1 MFIIRFSYSS
11 FQDYSRVGYDS
22 YSISYSIIPDGK
34 KRDNDDFEVPEHFT
48 LDQARELAERMQKC
62 MEEDGY
68 GGWLS
73 YRAAL
78 KQVETQPH

>member
-1 MFIIRFSYSS
+1 MFIIRFSYSV

-78 KQVETQPH
+78 GQMGVKID

>member
-1 MFIIRFSYSS
+1 MFIIRFSFSS

-34 KRDNDDFEVPEHFT
+34 KRDEDDFEVPEHFT
-48 LDQARELAERMQKC
+48 LDQARELAKRMQKC

-68 GGWLS
+68 GGWIA
-73 YRAAL
+73 YRHAL
-78 KQVETQPH
+78 KSMGVKID

>member
-1 MFIIRFSYSS
+1 MFIIRFSFSS

-34 KRDNDDFEVPEHFT
+34 KRDEDDFEVPENFT
-48 LDQARELAERMQKC
+48 LEQAQELAKRMKKC

-68 GGWLS
+68 CGGLA
-73 YRAAL
+73 YRYAL
-78 KQVETQPH
+78 ERMGVKID

>member
-1 MFIIRFSYSS
+1 MFIIRFSYSV

-22 YSISYSIIPDGK
+22 YSIYYDIIPNGK

-48 LDQARELAERMQKC
+48 LEQAEQLARLMKEC

-68 GGWLS
+68 SGKLAYLS
-73 YRAAL
+73 AL
-78 KQVETQPH
+78 KKMGELK